1 MAGEIAQVRLV
12 FDAQD
17 EDPERRA
24 QDLQY
29 LMEELLEIDG
39 VGIERQSLVPSPAGT
54 RSAGGDTGAL
64 LIALGGSGAT
74 LPVLIALIRDW
85 LNRRRSGIV
94 RLKIDEDEVEFN
106 NASPELQQRV
116 LNAFLSRHR
125 G

>member
-1 MAGEIAQVRLV
+1 MAQEIAQVRLV

-17 EDPERRA
+17 EDPERAA

-29 LMEELLEIDG
+29 LMGELLEVDG
-39 VGIERQSLVPSPAGT
+39 VGIERHSLIPSPPCT
-54 RSAGGDTGAL
+54 RSAGVDTGAL

-85 LNRRRSGIV
+85 LNRRGSGIV
-94 RLKIDEDEVEFN
+94 RLKIGEDELELP
-106 NASPELQQRV
+106 NASPEVQRRV
-116 LNAFLSRHR
+116 LDAFLSRHR

>member
-1 MAGEIAQVRLV
+1 
-12 FDAQD
+12 
-17 EDPERRA
+17 
-24 QDLQY
+24 
-29 LMEELLEIDG
+29 
-39 VGIERQSLVPSPAGT
+39 
-54 RSAGGDTGAL
+54 
-64 LIALGGSGAT
+64 

-85 LNRRRSGIV
+85 LNRRGSGIV